1 MALTEFGKSVRK
13 ARIEVDESLRSMA
26 KEIGISSSF
35 LSGLETGTKNIT
47 PVWLDKIKT
56 YFKNRNHEINKL
68 KELADIS
75 NKSVHLHD
83 GLSQQQKMLIAGFA
97 NSPFNPEELKKFAD
111 VLKMMND
118 KQEHGK

>member
-1 MALTEFGKSVRK
+1 
-13 ARIEVDESLRSMA
+13 MA

-47 PVWLDKIKT
+47 PVWLEKVVIYFNKRDHKIA
-56 YFKNRNHEINKL
+56 NL

-111 VLKMMND
+111 VLKMMNE
-118 KQEHGK
+118 KQERGK